1 MFILDFFLGGLMDQ
15 LIDWIYSQLVGF
27 FGNFFSAMGNMGVEL
42 FDMPWVQSIVLFFS
56 YLGWALYGVGLV
68 VAVFEVGI
76 ECQTG
81 RANVK
86 DAALNAIKGFLA
98 VGCFTL
104 VPVELYKL
112 SVTLQAS
119 LTAGIT
125 GYGEGFDVLST
136 DIITSLQGVDIG
148 SAASSGVFGG
158 IGSITSPIMV
168 IFIIIMMGYAII
180 KCFFSTKTAKRRTG
194 LNPFLL
200 FIAAACGTVDK
211 FRLFVF
217 SSQAGLPL
225 PAVRTL
231 LRQFRCVKQIVAVVT
246 RANQINHL
254 DMFSL

>member
-42 FDMPWVQSIVLFFS
+42 FDMEWVQSIVLFFS

-158 IGSITSPIMV
+158 IGSIT
-168 IFIIIMMGYAII
+168 
-180 KCFFSTKTAKRRTG
+180 
-194 LNPFLL
+194 L
-200 FIAAACGTVDK
+200 
-211 FRLFVF
+211 
-217 SSQAGLPL
+217 
-225 PAVRTL
+225 
-231 LRQFRCVKQIVAVVT
+231 
-246 RANQINHL
+246 
-254 DMFSL
+254 SLIHI

>member
-27 FGNFFSAMGNMGVEL
+27 FGNFFAAMGNMGVEL
-42 FDMPWVQSIVLFFS
+42 FDMEWVQSIVLFFS

-86 DAALNAIKGFLA
+86 DAALNAIKGFMA

-136 DIITSLQGVDIG
+136 DNCKSRSDYLET
-148 SAASSGVFGG
+148 AAQFYAGYLSGEE
-158 IGSITSPIMV
+158 
-168 IFIIIMMGYAII
+168 A
-180 KCFFSTKTAKRRTG
+180 TAY
-194 LNPFLL
+194 LPPALV
-200 FIAAACGTVDK
+200 AAMRGTVQD
-211 FRLFVF
+211 
-217 SSQAGLPL
+217 
-225 PAVRTL
+225 
-231 LRQFRCVKQIVAVVT
+231 
-246 RANQINHL
+246 
-254 DMFSL
+254 

>member
-1 MFILDFFLGGLMDQ
+1 MFILDFFFGGLMDQ

-180 KCFFSTKTAKRRTG
+180 KCFSLTSS
-194 LNPFLL
+194 
-200 FIAAACGTVDK
+200 AAASC
-211 FRLFVF
+211 
-217 SSQAGLPL
+217 SSRSRSGHSICSLYLAVTWMGLCSG
-225 PAVRTL
+225 ASR
-231 LRQFRCVKQIVAVVT
+231 
-246 RANQINHL
+246 
-254 DMFSL
+254 SLACA